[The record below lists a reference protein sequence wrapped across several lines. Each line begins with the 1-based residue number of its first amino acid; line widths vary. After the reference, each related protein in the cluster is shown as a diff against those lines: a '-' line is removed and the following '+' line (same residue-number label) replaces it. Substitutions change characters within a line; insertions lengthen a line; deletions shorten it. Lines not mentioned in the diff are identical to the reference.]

1 MKGRELKSGKGVR
14 EQRDIQFYLSPKVGK
29 DEQSTLD
36 GS

>member
-14 EQRDIQFYLSPKVGK
+14 GQRDIQFYLSPKAGK
-29 DEQSTLD
+29 DVPSTLD